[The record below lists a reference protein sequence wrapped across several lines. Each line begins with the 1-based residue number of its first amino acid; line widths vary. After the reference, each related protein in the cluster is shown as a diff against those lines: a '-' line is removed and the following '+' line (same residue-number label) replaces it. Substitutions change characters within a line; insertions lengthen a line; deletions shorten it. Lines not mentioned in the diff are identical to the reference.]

1 MSTFFIAATNETDSS
16 TDTQQDRG
24 EGGTAAPE
32 QDDDC
37 TQSYHAERLRRIDSD
52 RQRPIEG
59 CSWRAV
65 AAECHVTPGR

>member
-1 MSTFFIAATNETDSS
+1 MSTFFIAAANDTDDA
-16 TDTQQDRG
+16 TETQQDRG
-24 EGGTAAPE
+24 EGGTGAPD
-32 QDDDC
+32 QDNDC
-37 TQSYHAERLRRIDSD
+37 TQFYNAERLRRIDSD